1 MGPIVRKQAVVP
13 PGEYAESGTHPVS
26 QRLSDRTTPSYDLSE
41 YARAVLSDAEI
52 EVGEPFE
59 IDRRSVPQLV
69 MSKERIAGLHLD
81 HRQGFLLSLVDGRS
95 TVETLLD
102 VCAMPEE
109 LALLSLFELVHRR
122 VIVLR

>member
-1 MGPIVRKQAVVP
+1 MGPVVRKKAVVP
-13 PGEYAESGTHPVS
+13 DADFAESGKHPVS
-26 QRLSDRTTPSYDLSE
+26 RRFSDRATPSYDLSE

-59 IDRRSVPQLV
+59 IDRRSVPQV
-69 MSKERIAGLHLD
+69 VVSKERIAGLHLD
-81 HRQGFLLSLVDGRS
+81 HRQGFLLSLVDGHS

-109 LALLSLFELVHRR
+109 LALLSLFELVHRK